1 MNIKKFLHLL
11 SCLIALAQ
19 EFKET
24 SMIFFHLLL
33 RFHIFD
39 SQHHYFY
46 SKSLMLNLNNC
57 FELQNRGDKKVSK
70 NEVRKI
76 LRKIQE

>member
-1 MNIKKFLHLL
+1 
-11 SCLIALAQ
+11 
-19 EFKET
+19 
-24 SMIFFHLLL
+24 
-33 RFHIFD
+33 
-39 SQHHYFY
+39 
-46 SKSLMLNLNNC
+46 MLNLNNC